1 MTPQANERASL
12 PDRRLKD
19 GAAQQRRLR
28 VCLILEPLHAGVG
41 RHTVDLA
48 LALAD
53 RGHEIHVI
61 YSPIRLERDF
71 LHALAAHPGIRCQA
85 VEMMPGLSL
94 KDVRAF
100 WLVQQYV
107 RRHGPFD
114 IVHGE
119 SSKGGG
125 FARLLKLFGARRVLY
140 SPHAFITLSS
150 ALSPAKHRFFAGL
163 EILLSRLTDV
173 IVCSSQSECDH
184 AVGLGISPR
193 KLAVIVN
200 GRAASQG
207 RDRAHLRSELGF
219 STEAVVIGFAGRLET
234 QKAPHRII
242 EACTRL
248 LAGQPHL
255 HLLMIGDGPYRPQL
269 ETRVRKAGLA
279 QRVTWL
285 GAVNAVEYMP
295 AMDLLVVPSLYEGFA
310 YVLLEGLQ
318 AGLPLVATPVGGTH
332 ESITPGKN
340 GIIVPHNPIEPLV
353 AALRQIGLDAGL
365 RQRMSEA
372 SRARAAYFTV
382 PRMVDGMEALYRQV
396 ADGRARPVLSAK
408 FSAVSP
414 SPKAV

>member
-1 MTPQANERASL
+1 MTPQVNEQVSL
-12 PDRRLKD
+12 SNRRLKD
-19 GAAQQRRLR
+19 GAAPQRRLR

-53 RGHEIHVI
+53 RGHEIHVV
-61 YSPIRLERDF
+61 YSPVRLEPGF
-71 LHALAAHPGIRCQA
+71 LTALIAHPGIHRQA

-100 WLVQQYV
+100 WQVLQYV

-125 FARLLKLFGARRVLY
+125 FARLLKLMGARRVLY

-163 EILLSRLTDV
+163 ELLLSHLTDV
-173 IVCSSQSECDH
+173 IVCCSQSEYDH

-200 GRAASQG
+200 GRPAMQG
-207 RDRAHLRSELGF
+207 QDRAHLRDELGF
-219 STEAVVIGFAGRLET
+219 SAETVVIGFAGRLET

-248 LAGQPHL
+248 LPGQPHL
-255 HLLMIGDGPYRPQL
+255 HLLMIGDGPYRAEL
-269 ETRVRKAGLA
+269 EARMRKAGLA

-285 GAVNAVEYMP
+285 GAVNAAQYMP
-295 AMDLLVVPSLYEGFA
+295 AMDLLAVPSLYEGFA

-332 ESITPGKN
+332 ESISPGKN

-353 AALRQIGLDAGL
+353 AALRQVGLDAAL
-365 RQRMSEA
+365 RRRMSET
-372 SRARAAYFTV
+372 SRARADYFTV

-396 ADGRARPVLSAK
+396 ADGRAQSAPSTK
-408 FSAVSP
+408 FSAAP
-414 SPKAV
+414 NPKAV